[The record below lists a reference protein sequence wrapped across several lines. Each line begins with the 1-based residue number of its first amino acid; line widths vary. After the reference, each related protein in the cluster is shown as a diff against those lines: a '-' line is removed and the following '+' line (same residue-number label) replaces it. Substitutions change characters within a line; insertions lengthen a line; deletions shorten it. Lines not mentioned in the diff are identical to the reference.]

1 MHLFELVAYKPAL
14 VACTVAA
21 AAAVAAASCEGKVVK
36 SPVGSAILMLDV
48 QLWRCAIRYTSQHHH
63 CQYEQDKVTKR

>member
-21 AAAVAAASCEGKVVK
+21 AATASCEGKVVE
-36 SPVGSAILMLDV
+36 SPVGSAILTLDV
-48 QLWRCAIRYTSQHHH
+48 FQLLRCATTLH
-63 CQYEQDKVTKR
+63 VTAPSLSI

>member
-21 AAAVAAASCEGKVVK
+21 AATASCEGKVVK

-48 QLWRCAIRYTSQHHH
+48 QLWRCATSLH
-63 CQYEQDKVTKR
+63 VTAPTLSI